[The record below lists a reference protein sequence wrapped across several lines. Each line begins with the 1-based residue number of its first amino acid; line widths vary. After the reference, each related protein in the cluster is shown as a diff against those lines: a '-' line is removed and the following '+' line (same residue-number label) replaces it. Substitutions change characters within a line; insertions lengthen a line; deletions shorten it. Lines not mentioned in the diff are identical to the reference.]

1 FTSNSPIINPELL
14 SLSLLQAFHEHLA
27 AHLPTHCPPERDPM
41 DIDLARSAPALR
53 DRIAAQWWLDAP
65 KRPGGER
72 LVLDPLWADG
82 APLQPFPYQ
91 AQVWQQA
98 VAAFPQPFL
107 LCDEVGLGKT
117 IEAGLVLRTLILRGV
132 LNRVLLIAPRNLIR
146 QWMEELRE
154 KFALTAW
161 FFNGHDL

>member
-1 FTSNSPIINPELL
+1 ME
-14 SLSLLQAFHEHLA
+14 
-27 AHLPTHCPPERDPM
+27 
-41 DIDLARSAPALR
+41 IDLARSAPALR

-65 KRPGGER
+65 KRPGGVH
-72 LVLDPLWADG
+72 LVLAPLWADG
-82 APLQPFPYQ
+82 APLQPFLHQ
-91 AQVWQQA
+91 TQVWQRA

-107 LCDEVGLGKT
+107 FCDEVGLGKT

-132 LNRVLLIAPRNLIR
+132 LNRVLLIAPRSLIR

-161 FFNGHDL
+161 FFDGYCLRDVDGRVR